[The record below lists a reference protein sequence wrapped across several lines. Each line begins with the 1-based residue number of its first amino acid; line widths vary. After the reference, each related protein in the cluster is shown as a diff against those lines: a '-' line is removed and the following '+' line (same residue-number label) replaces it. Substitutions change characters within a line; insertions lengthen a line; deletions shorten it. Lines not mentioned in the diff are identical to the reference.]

1 MPIHLRAEPTDYAP
15 AVLVPGDPKRAR
27 YIAETFFDPGAR
39 LVNDVRGALGY
50 TGTFQGRPVSVQSV
64 GMGGP
69 SAVKGV
75 SPGPEMPIQSQDAIW
90 LKDGLQLFLPGDQA
104 LPQEMVAAY
113 FEAQDSV
120 ILGTMS
126 PAEAAKSVQTAI
138 NGFKARQK

>member
-1 MPIHLRAEPTDYAP
+1 MQDAALLFATY
-15 AVLVPGDPKRAR
+15 V
-27 YIAETFFDPGAR
+27 
-39 LVNDVRGALGY
+39 VRPELAAKHM
-50 TGTFQGRPVSVQSV
+50 QS
-64 GMGGP
+64 MGGP

-75 SPGPEMPIQSQDAIW
+75 SPGPEMPIQSQEAIW

-113 FEAQDSV
+113 FEAQDFV

-138 NGFKARQK
+138 NGFKARQR